1 MRSGK
6 VEPFD
11 YYPLPDLKAERTR
24 SIELGVDSRW
34 FGGALTFGATVYQSN
49 TLNQLLETDLD
60 PGTGYKKLYV
70 QAGNVRNRGIEM
82 TLGFNKKFGGFEY
95 NSSVTA
101 TANRNKILK
110 LASGVT
116 NPITHEVFDLKDIVK
131 GRFRLREGVSSV
143 TFTLASASSVMLMA
157 M

>member
-1 MRSGK
+1 MSVTEVSK
-6 VEPFD
+6 
-11 YYPLPDLKAERTR
+11 
-24 SIELGVDSRW
+24 
-34 FGGALTFGATVYQSN
+34 
-49 TLNQLLETDLD
+49 
-60 PGTGYKKLYV
+60 
-70 QAGNVRNRGIEM
+70 M

-131 GRFRLREGVSSV
+131 VASVCVKVVSSV
-143 TFTLASASSVMLMA
+143 MSTLASASSVMLMA